1 MGCSITVLD
10 VPLGRVVA
18 IAGDADVSSADDL
31 NAAIEEATGNGP
43 IVIDLSEATLV
54 DSRTIGVL
62 AGWHKTLRLTD
73 GGLRLVA
80 TDPDLLRLFA
90 TIGLE
95 REFEFFPSRE
105 AAFGE

>member
-1 MGCSITVLD
+1 M
-10 VPLGRVVA
+10 VA
-18 IAGDADVSSADDL
+18 IAGDADVSSADGL

>member
-1 MGCSITVLD
+1 M
-10 VPLGRVVA
+10 VA
-18 IAGDADVSSADDL
+18 IED
-31 NAAIEEATGNGP
+31 ATGNGP

-80 TDPDLLRLFA
+80 ADPDLLRLFA

>member
-1 MGCSITVLD
+1 MIE
-10 VPLGRVVA
+10 
-18 IAGDADVSSADDL
+18 GDADVSSADDL
-31 NAAIEEATGNGP
+31 DAAIREASGNGP
-43 IVIDLSEATLV
+43 IVVDLSDATLI

-80 TDPDLLRLFA
+80 DDPDLLRIFA

-95 REFEFFPSRE
+95 REFEFHPSRE
-105 AAFGE
+105 AAFGG